1 MCTVA
6 MRVNSWASELTLRCR
21 LEEEAELD
29 TLSLLSPLLRVV
41 CVSLAPLLLLFPAA
55 LVVLEEEEEAS
66 WLCDGCPSR
75 SRGQFPGV
83 MFQGDRDV
91 V

>member
-1 MCTVA
+1 MHIQQWFFCVYTVA
-6 MRVNSWASELTLRCR
+6 MRVNSCASELTLRCR

-29 TLSLLSPLLRVV
+29 TLPLLSPLLRVVYV

-66 WLCDGCPSR
+66 WLCDG
-75 SRGQFPGV
+75 
-83 MFQGDRDV
+83 
-91 V
+91 